1 MNERRCA
8 GCGLCVTA
16 CPYDARVIDDVSGK
30 ATVLVEL
37 CKGCGTCVVSC
48 PNAASQQESYER
60 STVMDILD
68 EVMT

>member
-1 MNERRCA
+1 MCIRDS
-8 GCGLCVTA
+8 
-16 CPYDARVIDDVSGK
+16 PYDARVIDDVSGK

-37 CKGCGTCVVSC
+37 CRGCGTCVVSC